1 MRRIFAIR
9 RRPTPTETIA
19 IVLVLVIVGAGFL
32 GFRTWKLTNERDEL
46 RTQKAALQLSV
57 REGLG
62 READLRK
69 RLDEKTTELAQLSTS
84 TEGKDVVI
92 RDLQAQT
99 ADRQRQIDELT
110 VQRDSLKGCLDGVTL
125 ALLQLTNGG
134 NAQAQGTVDGIR
146 DSCARAQVLL

>member
-1 MRRIFAIR
+1 MLA
-9 RRPTPTETIA
+9 
-19 IVLVLVIVGAGFL
+19 LVGAGFL
-32 GFRTWKLTNERDEL
+32 GFRTWKLTDERDDL
-46 RTQKAALQLSV
+46 RTERSALQLSV
-57 REGLG
+57 RDGLG

-69 RLDEKTTELAQLSTS
+69 RLEQKTTELAQLSTS

-99 ADRQRQIDELT
+99 ADRQRQVDELT
-110 VQRDSLKGCLDGVTL
+110 VQRDSLRGCLDGVTL
-125 ALLQLTNGG
+125 ALLQLTNGS